1 MAKDQE
7 EITNPGLYCQQSL
20 MKIDAVHGFLAQ
32 QLTEGVIKDDK
43 ANYLKEK

>member
-7 EITNPGLYCQQSL
+7 EITNPGFYCQQSL
-20 MKIDAVHGFLAQ
+20 TKIDAVHGFLAQ
-32 QLTEGVIKDDK
+32 QVTEGCIKADK